1 MEYRNQDIDL
11 PDGSKMN
18 IPDNVILIFTE
29 NTLDAQNGLDLAV
42 RRRMTYLKELKSSKE
57 IIREYYRGFISSNA
71 MKLVLDI
78 YDRVQ
83 DFIISYFENEP
94 GLIPSQYVP
103 GHRVLY
109 GFQRRKCTFHSG

>member
-1 MEYRNQDIDL
+1 MTLCNRARGKSDKYCVILDDINRANASSLLGNLLYAMEYRNQDIDL

-71 MKLVLDI
+71 M
-78 YDRVQ
+78 
-83 DFIISYFENEP
+83 
-94 GLIPSQYVP
+94 
-103 GHRVLY
+103 
-109 GFQRRKCTFHSG
+109 